1 MQSTT
6 SKPSGFRK
14 VVATCAAAALAVSLP
29 LLGTA
34 GAHATPSGD
43 DADSKRA
50 ELLAA
55 SYEGGRYLV
64 ELRDDPI
71 ATYEGGVQTFAA
83 TADDNGV
90 NFDSPQAKQYGA
102 HLESVQA
109 EVAAGASVSIDT
121 SLTATYNGFVADLT
135 AEQASQL
142 AQDPNVVSMVEN
154 EILQLQQSPANEF
167 LDLEGAFS
175 QIGGWDGAGEGIVVG
190 IIDSGI
196 APENPFFAGDA
207 LGSTPSDQPY
217 LGGDGIV
224 FNKADG
230 GVFNGVCEEGQQ
242 FDAADCSTKIISAK
256 YYVDGFGEQRVGVDE
271 GLDYIS
277 PRDNSGHGSHTAS
290 TAAGNSDVPMTS
302 GGGQDLGTMSGVA
315 PAAKI
320 AAYKVCW
327 DGPDPAVT
335 TDDGCAT
342 TDLVQAIEDA
352 TVDGVDVINFSIGGG
367 AATSVYTAIDRAFLG
382 ASAAG
387 VFVSVSAGNSGPGAS
402 TSDHASPW
410 YTSVAAAT
418 VPNYEG
424 TIVLA
429 DGTEFNG
436 ASATVPL
443 DDPAGITGQFVYAGN
458 IPAEGVGADRAA
470 LCVPDSLDAEA
481 AAGKIVL
488 CDRGENARAEK
499 SQVVGEAG
507 GIGSV
512 LVNVDDNSLD
522 LDDHAVPTVH
532 VNVDVRDQLLAAAE
546 SGEEEIT
553 LKVAEERT
561 AIAPQVAGFSS
572 RGPMIAESSDIVK
585 PDIAAPGVGIIAAG
599 SNAEGDDPTFV
610 FMSGTSMSSPHIA
623 GLGAAYL
630 SAYPQASP
638 AEVKSVMMT
647 TAYDTLNADGAPVS
661 DAFTQGQGMVDPTKM
676 FNAGFYF
683 DATTEDYYQYLVGL
697 GIDPQTEQAYDGID
711 PSDLNLPS
719 IGIDSLVSEQTV
731 TRTATAINPG
741 TYTVDVQAPAGVEV
755 TVEPS
760 TLTFGAAGE
769 TQEFTVT
776 LNSDNAELGT
786 WLQGRLV
793 WSNGEQSVRQQ
804 IVVNAASFAA
814 DSRITSTE
822 SAATEQLN
830 ISAGVPGELSVQETG
845 LTPFL
850 DTWDDVAPEGEV
862 IEEVGDDTVVI
873 WDEEGY
879 YSETVVG
886 DDIEAFVVDL
896 SSEDAATDYDVTIG
910 HFTPEQELTE
920 IWEGLNAGSD
930 ERIEILDAQP
940 GFYVVLITDWAGV
953 WGHLNAKIAAVTP
966 DSGAGDFQV
975 ALAEANSGNASGNA
989 STDGFTEPVTPG
1001 QVTADVSWTGL
1012 EVGTEY
1018 FGVIEASLEG
1028 HSAITAVEVDVQE
1041 DTNPTDP
1048 VLDITK
1054 QPVAPETVEIGE
1066 EVAITAEFEADP
1078 APAAHWQAKFAG
1090 SDEWVDITDPSLPN
1104 GGDSTDS
1111 TDSFGAEVSAMDSST
1126 DDVTGYT
1133 STLTFT
1139 VDETV
1144 VGAQFRL
1151 ALTQDDGENFTYSD
1165 ATAPLE
1171 LAGDPTDPSDPSDPD
1186 PTAPDP
1192 TDDDGT
1198 GDDDLPETGASA
1210 ALWLLVI
1217 AAGLGLVGAG
1227 AYATRLKRS

>member
-1 MQSTT
+1 MQFTS
-6 SKPSGFRK
+6 SKPSGFRR

-34 GAHATPSGD
+34 GAQATPSTPDVD
-43 DADSKRA
+43 DKRDA
-50 ELLAA
+50 LLNATFD
-55 SYEGGRYLV
+55 GGRYLV
-64 ELRDDPI
+64 ELRDEPI

-83 TADDNGV
+83 TAESNGDV
-90 NFDSPQAKQYGA
+90 NFESAQSKQYGA

-109 EVAAGASVSIDT
+109 EVADDADVQIDT

-135 AEQASQL
+135 SEQAAQL
-142 AQDPNVVSMVEN
+142 AQNPQVIDLVPNEL
-154 EILQLQQSPANEF
+154 LQLQQSPANEF
-167 LDLEGAFS
+167 LELDTAFE

-196 APENPFFAGDA
+196 APENPFFAGEA
-207 LGSTPSDQPY
+207 LGTTPGDQPY
-217 LGGDGIV
+217 LSGDEVV

-230 GVFNGVCEEGQQ
+230 GTFNGFCETGQQ
-242 FDAADCSTKIISAK
+242 WDAADCNTKLISAK
-256 YYVDGFGEQRVGVDE
+256 YYVDGFGESRVGVAE

-290 TAAGNSDVPMTS
+290 TAAGNAEVALTS

-327 DGPDPAVT
+327 DGPDPDPNAN
-335 TDDGCAT
+335 DDGCAT

-443 DDPAGITGQFVYAGN
+443 DDPAGITGAFIYAGN
-458 IPAEGVGADRAA
+458 IAAEGSDAADAA
-470 LCVPDSLDAEA
+470 LCLPGTLDSEA

-532 VNVDVRDQLLAAAE
+532 VNFDVRDQLLAAAE

-553 LKVAEERT
+553 LKAAEERT
-561 AIAPQVAGFSS
+561 AVAPQVAGFSS
-572 RGPMIAESSDIVK
+572 RGPMIAESSDIIK
-585 PDIAAPGVGIIAAG
+585 PDISAPGVGIIAAG
-599 SNAEGDDPTFV
+599 SNAEGADPTFV

-630 SAYPQASP
+630 SAFPNAAP

-647 TAYDTLNADGAPVS
+647 TAYDTLNGAGEAIG
-661 DAFTQGQGMVDPTKM
+661 DAFTQGQGMVDPAKM

-697 GIDPQTEQAYDGID
+697 GIDPQTEQDYEGID

-731 TRTATAINPG
+731 TRTATALSAG
-741 TYTVDVQAPAGVEV
+741 TFTVDVQAPAGVEV
-755 TVEPS
+755 TVSPS
-760 TLTFGAAGE
+760 QLTFGAAGE

-776 LNSDNAELGT
+776 INTDNAVQGQ

-793 WSNGEQSVRQQ
+793 WSNGDQQVRQQ
-804 IVVNAASFAA
+804 IAVKAASFEV
-814 DSRITSTE
+814 DPGRIE
-822 SAATEQLN
+822 SNNTTDLVPVDFKAG
-830 ISAGVPGELSVQETG
+830 SAGDLSVEEFG
-845 LTPFL
+845 LTPL
-850 DTWDDVAPEGEV
+850 DATWDDVAPS
-862 IEEVGDDTVVI
+862 EEVFVEHDENTLFL
-873 WDEEGY
+873 WDAEGY
-879 YSETVVG
+879 YSEVTVG
-886 DDIEAFVVDL
+886 DDAESFVVDVD
-896 SSEDAATDYDVTIG
+896 SEDDATDYD
-910 HFTPEQELTE
+910 LTVGLFDE
-920 IWEGLNAGSD
+920 NDQLVNVWEGLNAGSA
-930 ERIEILDAQP
+930 ERIEITDMQA
-940 GFYVVLITDWAGV
+940 GTVVVLIEDWAGV
-953 WGHLNAKIAAVTP
+953 WGHVKIQQATVTP
-966 DSGAGDFQV
+966 DSGEGDFTV
-975 ALAEANSGNASGNA
+975 ALAEQDAGNAAGN
-989 STDGFTEPVTPG
+989 STNGFEQPVTPG
-1001 QVTADVSWTGL
+1001 VTSAEVTWTGL
-1012 EVGTEY
+1012 ELGTEY
-1018 FGVIEASLEG
+1018 FGVIQSTLGEDSVVTPVVVVA
-1028 HSAITAVEVDVQE
+1028 TE
-1041 DTNPTDP
+1041 DT
-1048 VLDITK
+1048 
-1054 QPVAPETVEIGE
+1054 
-1066 EVAITAEFEADP
+1066 
-1078 APAAHWQAKFAG
+1078 
-1090 SDEWVDITDPSLPN
+1090 
-1104 GGDSTDS
+1104 
-1111 TDSFGAEVSAMDSST
+1111 
-1126 DDVTGYT
+1126 
-1133 STLTFT
+1133 
-1139 VDETV
+1139 
-1144 VGAQFRL
+1144 
-1151 ALTQDDGENFTYSD
+1151 
-1165 ATAPLE
+1165 
-1171 LAGDPTDPSDPSDPD
+1171 DPTDPEPTDPEPTDPGPTD
-1186 PTAPDP
+1186 PTPTAPEPTADP
-1192 TDDDGT
+1192 QPSEVEG
-1198 GDDDLPETGASA
+1198 GDLPETGANA
-1210 ALWLLVI
+1210 ALWLLVV

-1227 AYATRLKRS
+1227 VYASRLKRS